1 MKKFYMLIAVLFLA
15 AGLVAC
21 TEPAE
26 ETEIPEET
34 FVADLIDTPKLK
46 IAMITDV
53 GDIDDKS
60 FNQGTWEGIVQ
71 FAEANQK
78 DHDYYKPTGA
88 STAEYVQAINLAI
101 TEGADIIVTPGF
113 LFETAVYQSQAAHPD
128 VKFILIDGEPHAG
141 DYTTYETKANTLNV
155 LFKEHESGFLAG
167 YSAIFEGFEDIGFMG
182 GMAVPAVKR
191 FGIGYVAGAYLA
203 ASIKNMD
210 DFSFATARY
219 EYLGDFA
226 PSDTKK
232 AQAASWYAA
241 GTEAI
246 FVAAGGA
253 GSSVMAAAA
262 DAREESWVYGVD
274 IDQSG
279 DSEWVISS
287 AMKGLAKAVQSAL
300 RDIFLDEFVG
310 GRTIYLG
317 AKEDG
322 VGLPWASS
330 KFETFTYEEYNT
342 AYSFMATG
350 VFQVP
355 ATPEELQTFIENL
368 GYTVPTGL
376 IAKTNG

>member
-1 MKKFYMLIAVLFLA
+1 MKKFFALFALLFLA
-15 AGLVAC
+15 VGLVAC
-21 TEPAE
+21 TEPTE

-34 FVADLIDTPKLK
+34 FVADLINTPKIK

-60 FNQGTWEGIVQ
+60 FNQGTWEGIVE

-101 TEGADIIVTPGF
+101 SEGAEIIVTPGF
-113 LFETAVYQSQAAHPD
+113 LFETAVYQAQEAHPN
-128 VKFILIDGEPHAG
+128 VKFILIDGEPHDN
-141 DYTTYETKANTLNV
+141 DYVNYETKENTLSI

-191 FGIGYVAGAYLA
+191 FGIGFVAGTYLA
-203 ASIKNMD
+203 ASIKNMN
-210 DFSFATARY
+210 DFAFETARY
-219 EYLGDFA
+219 TYLNSFA
-226 PSDTKK
+226 PSDDVK

-287 AMKGLAKAVQSAL
+287 AMKGLAKAVQAAL
-300 RDIFLDEFVG
+300 RDIYLDEFVG
-310 GRTIYLG
+310 GRTINFG

-322 VGLPWASS
+322 IGLPWASS

-355 ATPEELQTFIENL
+355 STPEELETFITNL

-376 IAKTNG
+376 ITKTNG

>member
-1 MKKFYMLIAVLFLA
+1 MKKLFLLIAALFLTV
-15 AGLVAC
+15 GLVAC
-21 TEPAE
+21 AEPAE

-34 FVADLIDTPKLK
+34 FIADLIDTPKLK

-71 FAEANQK
+71 FAVANEK
-78 DHDYYKPTGA
+78 DHSYYKPTGA

-101 TEGADIIVTPGF
+101 SEGAQIIVTPGF
-113 LFETAVYQSQAAHPD
+113 LFETAVYQAQTQHPT
-128 VKFILIDGEPHAG
+128 VKFILIDGVPHAG
-141 DYTTYETKANTLNV
+141 DWTTYFTAPNTLNV

-167 YSAIFEGFEDIGFMG
+167 YAAIFEGFEEIGFMG

-191 FGIGYVAGAYLA
+191 FGIGFVAGAYLA
-203 ASIKNMD
+203 ASINNMPN
-210 DFSFATARY
+210 FQFRTSRY
-219 EYLGDFA
+219 EYLGDFE

-232 AQAASWYAA
+232 AQAAAWYQG

-262 DAREESWVYGVD
+262 DARNESWVFGVD

-287 AMKGLAKAVQSAL
+287 AMKGLGKAVQAAL
-300 RDIFLDEFVG
+300 RDIYLDQFVG

-317 AKEDG
+317 AREDG

-330 KFETFTYEEYNT
+330 RFNNFSYREYRT
-342 AYSFMATG
+342 AYAFMATG
-350 VFQVP
+350 VFAVP
-355 ATPEELQTFIENL
+355 ETPAELEAFITGL

>member
-1 MKKFYMLIAVLFLA
+1 MKKLFLLIVA
-15 AGLVAC
+15 LVFSVGLVAC
-21 TEPAE
+21 NPPAE

-34 FVADLIDTPKLK
+34 FVADLINTPKLK

-71 FAEANQK
+71 FAVANEK
-78 DHDYYKPTGA
+78 EHGYYKPTGQ

-101 TEGADIIVTPGF
+101 SQGAQIIVTPGF
-113 LFETAVYQSQAAHPD
+113 LFETAVYQAQAAHPT

-141 DYTTYETKANTLNV
+141 DWTTYETAPNTLNV

-167 YSAIFEGFEDIGFMG
+167 YGAIFEGFEEIGFMG

-191 FGIGYVAGAYLA
+191 FGIGFVAGAYLA
-203 ASIKNMD
+203 ASINNMN
-210 DFSFATARY
+210 DFQFKTARY
-219 EYLGDFA
+219 EYLGDFE
-226 PSDTKK
+226 PSDQKK
-232 AQAASWYAA
+232 AQAAAWYQA

-262 DAREESWVYGVD
+262 DAREESWVFGVD

-287 AMKGLAKAVQSAL
+287 AMKGLGKAVQAAL
-300 RDIFLDEFVG
+300 RDIYLDQFVG
-310 GRTIYLG
+310 ARTIYLG
-317 AKEDG
+317 AREDG

-330 KFETFTYEEYNT
+330 KFENFTYREYRT
-342 AYSFMATG
+342 VYRFLATG
-350 VFQVP
+350 VFNVP
-355 ATPEELQTFIENL
+355 QTPAELQTFITDL